1 MSHTPTLLLSS
12 PPDVHLPLEN
22 GSKALYKPFAY
33 WIHMEHPQFFM
44 GWVTKPLAYWYQTQ
58 APTLHTLQNH
68 HAFCLKHT
76 AFSSSVNVTTGLEE
90 ELFMTFSRWCS
101 TFMGE
106 VYGGVHIYILHI
118 SNILYIYIKYVIII
132 FFTVYH
138 ICFYIYIS
146 YKTL

>member
-1 MSHTPTLLLSS
+1 MEKCHILLLCSLAHHRMYICHWKMVPKHCIS
-12 PPDVHLPLEN
+12 HLHI
-22 GSKALYKPFAY
+22 GFI

-106 VYGGVHIYILHI
+106 VYGGVHIYIYYTYQI
-118 SNILYIYIKYVIII
+118 YFIYIY
-132 FFTVYH
+132 
-138 ICFYIYIS
+138 
-146 YKTL
+146 